1 MNPDTIVLIHGL
13 WMTPRSWEN
22 WVEHYKKRGFN
33 VLAPA
38 YPGLDVEV
46 EALNADPTPIE
57 SLTIEAIAHHYERII
72 RNLSSPPILMGHSF
86 GGALVQIMLDRGVG
100 AAGVA
105 IDSAPVKGVLKV
117 PWVQVKATWP
127 VLKNPANRHRAVP
140 FTPEQFHYAFGNGLS
155 EKDSFTA
162 YRRYHIA
169 APGRIVFDGVTQN
182 FSFQAPTKVDFEKA
196 DRAPLLFIAGGEDHV
211 MPASVNKVNYEHYK
225 SGIVAFCEYPRRTH
239 FTAGEPG
246 WEAVADFALGW
257 ALAPVA
263 GVLSHSTVR

>member
-1 MNPDTIVLIHGL
+1 MSTDTIVLIHGL
-13 WMTPRSWEN
+13 WITPRSWEH
-22 WVEHYKKRGFN
+22 WVEHYKMRGFN

-38 YPGLDVEV
+38 YPGLEGEV

-72 RNLSSPPILMGHSF
+72 RDLKAPPIIMGHSF
-86 GGALVQIMLDRGVG
+86 GGALVQILLDRGLG

-117 PWVQVKATWP
+117 PWSQVKSTWP

-140 FTPEQFHYAFGNGLS
+140 FTLEQFRYAFANNLN
-155 EKDSFTA
+155 EENALAA

-182 FSFQAPTKVDFEKA
+182 FSAHAPTKVDFEKQ
-196 DRAPLLFIAGGEDHV
+196 DRAPLLFIAGGEDHL
-211 MPASVNKVNYEHYK
+211 MPASVNKSNYERYQ
-225 SGIVAFCEYPRRTH
+225 SGVVAFCEFPRRSH

-246 WEAVADFALGW
+246 WQTVADFALDW
-257 ALAPVA
+257 ALSPIA
-263 GVLSHSTVR
+263 GVLLARREP